1 MIQVSESIYREAN
14 FFLIS
19 ILSGCFMILVYDIL
33 RVFRRLI
40 KHGMIWIAIEDM
52 FYWISCALLV
62 FAMLYQKNN
71 GLIRWFA
78 IGGIAIGMLLYNH
91 FVSSWAVRGIVWI
104 LKKVIYILTFPFQFV
119 KKSVQKPIGYCRRKI
134 LKILRKAR
142 KLLKKIGKTVRIGLC
157 KL

>member
-1 MIQVSESIYREAN
+1 MIQVSEGIYREAN

-19 ILSGCFMILVYDIL
+19 ILSGCFMILVYDVL
-33 RVFRRLI
+33 RVFRRLV
-40 KHGMIWIAIEDM
+40 KHGMIWIAFEDM
-52 FYWISCALLV
+52 LYWIGCALLV

-91 FVSSWAVRGIVWI
+91 FISSWAVRGIVWI
-104 LKKVIYILTFPFQFV
+104 LRKIIHMLTYPLRLA
-119 KKSVQKPIGYCRRKI
+119 KKSVQKPLGFCKHKI
-134 LKILRKAR
+134 LKLLRKAR
-142 KLLKKIGKTVRIGLC
+142 KLLKKIGKTVKMGLC